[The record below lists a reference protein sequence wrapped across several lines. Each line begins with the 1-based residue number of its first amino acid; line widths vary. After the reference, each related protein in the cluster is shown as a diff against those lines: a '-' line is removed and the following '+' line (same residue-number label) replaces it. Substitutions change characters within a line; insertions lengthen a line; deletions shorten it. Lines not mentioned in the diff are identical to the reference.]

1 MLCCRP
7 REGGDPY
14 AVTYQRSCGVWIPGL
29 ADARPGREDKQ
40 SGNDSGE
47 MERKVLRSFPS
58 PDCAGTSGELAISRH
73 VVRRHGRGEPGHDNE
88 ERYCRNQLLNGRLSR
103 RRSLAG

>member
-1 MLCCRP
+1 MLCCRPRTRVRLAQSCRP

-29 ADARPGREDKQ
+29 ADARPGRQDKQ

-58 PDCAGTSGELAISRH
+58 PTVRGRAENWQSR
-73 VVRRHGRGEPGHDNE
+73 
-88 ERYCRNQLLNGRLSR
+88 
-103 RRSLAG
+103 AT